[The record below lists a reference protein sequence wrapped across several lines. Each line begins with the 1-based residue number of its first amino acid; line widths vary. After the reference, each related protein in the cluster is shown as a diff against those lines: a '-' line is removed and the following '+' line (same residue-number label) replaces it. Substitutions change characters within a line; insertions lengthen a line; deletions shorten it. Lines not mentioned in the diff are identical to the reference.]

1 MVATDRRVN
10 EFAGASIWKDVPM
23 QQSSRTTAGRVFVT
37 AFLLAAMMTMPVAQ
51 AQVNA
56 GGVEVITN
64 GPQTSSSEGRSGW
77 SASHNVADS
86 ERYEALVRSNPNF
99 RAARER
105 KECGPI
111 NDPQMHAE
119 CVASF
124 GR

>member
-1 MVATDRRVN
+1 VT
-10 EFAGASIWKDVPM
+10 EFTGASFWKDVPM
-23 QQSSRTTAGRVFVT
+23 QQSCKMTAGFVFVT
-37 AFLLAAMMTMPVAQ
+37 ALLAAVMTIPAARAQ
-51 AQVNA
+51 MNA

-64 GPQTSSSEGRSGW
+64 GPQTSAGDGRSGW